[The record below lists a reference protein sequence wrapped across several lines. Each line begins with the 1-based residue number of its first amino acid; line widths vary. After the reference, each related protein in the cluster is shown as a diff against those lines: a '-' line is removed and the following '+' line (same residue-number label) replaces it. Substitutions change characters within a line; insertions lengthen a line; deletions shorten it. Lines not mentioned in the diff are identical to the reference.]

1 MAAAPDTPGLGVV
14 APRPEEIDAA
24 TLEGCRKRDRASL
37 QRFVLTYQRTVFAF
51 LSRMLGHG
59 PHVEDVAQEV
69 FVKACGGLA
78 RFDPSG
84 PARVSTWLLGIA
96 SHAAIDHR
104 RRHRRKLVSLDEV
117 APRVDARTPELEQQ
131 RRELLGAFER
141 AASRLDDD
149 QRAVFV
155 LAEFHE
161 LGMAEI
167 ARTLGVPEN
176 TVKTRLF
183 RARERM
189 RAMLEGVRE
198 E

>member
-24 TLEGCRKRDRASL
+24 TLEACRKRDRASL

-69 FVKACGGLA
+69 FVKACGGLP

-104 RRHRRKLVSLDEV
+104 RRNRRKLVSLEEV
-117 APRVDARTPELEQQ
+117 APGVDARTPELEQQ

>member
-1 MAAAPDTPGLGVV
+1 MAAAPDTPGFGSV
-14 APRPEEIDAA
+14 ASHPEEIDSV
-24 TLEGCRKRDRASL
+24 TLAGCRKRDRAAL
-37 QRFVLTYQRTVFAF
+37 QRFVLAYQRPVFAF

-59 PHVEDVAQEV
+59 PHVDDVAQEV
-69 FVKACGGLA
+69 FVKACQALP
-78 RFDPSG
+78 RFDPAG
-84 PARVSTWLLGIA
+84 PARLSTWLLGIA

-104 RRHRRKLVSLDEV
+104 RRNRRKLVAIDDVPPAAHEN
-117 APRVDARTPELEQQ
+117 TPEADQH
-131 RRELLGAFER
+131 RRDLARAFEQ
-141 AASRLDDD
+141 AAANLDDD

-189 RAMLEGVRE
+189 RAMLGEVRE
-198 E
+198 A

>member
-1 MAAAPDTPGLGVV
+1 MAAAPDTPGLGV
-14 APRPEEIDAA
+14 APSPPDEIDSV
-24 TLEGCRKRDRASL
+24 TLAGCRKRDRAAL
-37 QRFVLTYQRTVFAF
+37 QRFVLAYQHRVFAF

-59 PHVEDVAQEV
+59 PHVDDVAQEV
-69 FVKACGGLA
+69 FVKACQALP

-84 PARVSTWLLGIA
+84 PARLSTWLLGIA

-104 RRHRRKLVSLDEV
+104 RRNRKTLVAIEDVPPAAHENTPEQDQHRRDL
-117 APRVDARTPELEQQ
+117 AR
-131 RRELLGAFER
+131 AFER
-141 AASRLDDD
+141 AAANLDDD

-155 LAEFHE
+155 LAEYHE

-189 RAMLEGVRE
+189 RAMLGDVRE
-198 E
+198 A